1 MCYEL
6 KNERSFI
13 TNDLN
18 FFFPHVPDIRLK
30 VEEAVTPLAKISIA
44 VQLQKKNQLALTVLD
59 AMRQEI
65 TNANPAANT
74 WFLFQENKFKTILDL
89 KKIVPSPVTDGYRN
103 KCEFVIGSDFYKV
116 ESSNKAKKLNNVQHR
131 L

>member
-1 MCYEL
+1 
-6 KNERSFI
+6 
-13 TNDLN
+13 
-18 FFFPHVPDIRLK
+18 

-116 ESSNKAKKLNNVQHR
+116 TSSIKAKKLNNVPHR
-131 L
+131 LKRFKL

>member
-1 MCYEL
+1 M
-6 KNERSFI
+6 
-13 TNDLN
+13 
-18 FFFPHVPDIRLK
+18 
-30 VEEAVTPLAKISIA
+30 TPLAKISIA

-116 ESSNKAKKLNNVQHR
+116 ASSNKAKKLNNVPH
-131 L
+131 